1 MPYSKKFVRQIG
13 TTLQNNKIVTVVSF
27 FLIASVL
34 LWSFREPASYLVWE
48 KLESEKIALAIN
60 PNDPGLQFAI
70 GDYYFGQGAYDVTQ
84 AKKYF
89 QATI

>member
-1 MPYSKKFVRQIG
+1 MPYDKKFVRHIG
-13 TTLQNNKIVTVVSF
+13 TMLQNNKILIVLSF

-48 KLESEKIALAIN
+48 KLRSEKIALALN
-60 PNDPGLQFAI
+60 AADPGLQFAI
-70 GDYYFGQGAYDVTQ
+70 GDYYFGRGAYDVTQ
-84 AKKYF
+84 AKMYF

>member
-1 MPYSKKFVRQIG
+1 MKYGKKIVHQIKAA
-13 TTLQNNKIVTVVSF
+13 LQNNKILIVLSF

-34 LWSFREPASYLVWE
+34 LWSFREPMSYFLWE
-48 KLESEKIALAIN
+48 KLRSEKIATFIN
-60 PNDPGLQFAI
+60 PADPKLQFAI
-70 GDYYFGQGAYDVTQ
+70 GDYYFGQGAYYVTQ